1 MSASRVMP
9 RPVGMPSADMRHA
22 EMPPA
27 TAATHA
33 TNRDLT
39 TPRGSPGPNSWLGWA
54 RSFRWSARGVAA
66 TSG

>member
-39 TPRGSPGPNSWLGWA
+39 TPPGSLGPNSWLGWA